1 MAGVG
6 SGGGTKTQCREPR
19 KALFQSPDQEDTSKA
34 PGNGAYFGTAEGSPI
49 KIGQVHISLPDLSL
63 NNNPDNDFLAEAL
76 EALLNRIQVDIEVD
90 SNLKGLKKEIHEQT
104 LTKLRQQLTQISQD
118 EWMYKPIDQI
128 IGF

>member
-6 SGGGTKTQCREPR
+6 SGGGTKTQWREPR

-34 PGNGAYFGTAEGSPI
+34 P
-49 KIGQVHISLPDLSL
+49 
-63 NNNPDNDFLAEAL
+63 EAL